1 MLAAELRQQ
10 GITSDKISAPHDEQ
24 RSIDEALALCAPGD
38 LLIIFGDNIARC
50 WKQIVR
56 FREQSQPGGS
66 QRGTVQ
72 SQVGSLT
79 GNASST
85 SSASSASS
93 ASSTPAAQARTDL
106 QVPPQPPARTGP
118 SGEGFVEDTRGVR
131 LARPQEAED

>member
-10 GITSDKISAPHDEQ
+10 GITSDKISAPHDDQ

-66 QRGTVQ
+66 QRATIQ

-79 GNASST
+79 GGPA
-85 SSASSASS
+85 
-93 ASSTPAAQARTDL
+93 STPSISPVRAASAPPVTADL
-106 QVPPQPPARTGP
+106 QTTPQPGTAGD
-118 SGEGFVEDTRGVR
+118 GFVEDTRGVR
-131 LARPQEAED
+131 LARPQEQED